1 LKARG
6 FTLLEVMV
14 AVAILGLSLT
24 VILSAQAGLYSGG
37 AYAQHTSI
45 AVGLAR
51 CRMTELEERMAKLG
65 YPAVDTN
72 DDGAC
77 CEDDSRQDMRC
88 SWKIERIE
96 LPQAKPPD
104 LAPASSSGALSL
116 GSSGFGAPGQ
126 PSSPGGA
133 GALGA
138 AGPLGAIAQ
147 IATNPGALSGDAG
160 VAGIASALTQ
170 GAGGVGGIESLA
182 MSFVY
187 PMLKPMLEESIRKLT
202 VTVSWHEGTQ
212 NRDMTIV
219 QYITRPMKPP
229 PLLPGAAGSGAPGF
243 PPIPGQPGATGAP
256 GGGLF
261 QSLPTGRMPSSGAS
275 P

>member
-1 LKARG
+1 MKARG

-37 AYAQHTSI
+37 AYAQHTSVAI
-45 AVGLAR
+45 GLAR
-51 CRMTELEERMAKLG
+51 CRMSELEERLAKLG
-65 YPAVDTN
+65 FPEADTN

-88 SWKIERIE
+88 SWKVERVE
-96 LPQAKPPD
+96 LPQMKPPD
-104 LAPASSSGALSL
+104 LAPASSSGSLSL
-116 GSSGFGAPGQ
+116 GSSGFGAPG
-126 PSSPGGA
+126 A
-133 GALGA
+133 GAPGA
-138 AGPLGAIAQ
+138 AAGASGPLGAMAQ

-160 VAGIASALTQ
+160 VSGVASALGQ
-170 GAGGVGGIESLA
+170 LGGVGGIESMA

-187 PMLKPMLEESIRKLT
+187 PVLKPMLEASIRK
-202 VTVSWHEGTQ
+202 VTVKIEWNEGTQ
-212 NRDMTIV
+212 KRDISIT
-219 QYITRPMKPP
+219 QYLTHPMRAPT
-229 PLLPGAAGSGAPGF
+229 LPAGASSAGGAG
-243 PPIPGQPGATGAP
+243 IPGLPPGLFGGGATT

-261 QSLPTGRMPSSGAS
+261 PSTPPGGRVPSSGAT

>member
-37 AYAQHTSI
+37 AYAQHTSV

-51 CRMTELEERMAKLG
+51 CRMTELEERLAKLG

-88 SWKIERIE
+88 SWKIERVE

-104 LAPASSSGALSL
+104 LSPASSSGSLSL
-116 GSSGFGAPGQ
+116 GSSGFGAPPGA
-126 PSSPGGA
+126 PPPGGA
-133 GALGA
+133 GMGA
-138 AGPLGAIAQ
+138 GGPLGALAQ
-147 IATNPGALSGDAG
+147 LATNPGALSGDAG
-160 VAGIASALTQ
+160 VSGIASSLTQ
-170 GAGGVGGIESLA
+170 GMGGAGGIEAMA

-212 NRDMTIV
+212 SRDMTIV
-219 QYITRPMKPP
+219 QYVTRPMRPP
-229 PLLPGAAGSGAPGF
+229 PSIPGLSSSSTPGAPGTPLF
-243 PPIPGQPGATGAP
+243 PGATGAP
-256 GGGLF
+256 GGGIF
-261 QSLPTGRMPSSGAS
+261 PAMPGSRMPSSGAS